1 MSPKEKAG
9 RRAAEF
15 VEDGMVVGLGTGS
28 TAEFTIK
35 ALGERVAQGLNIRAI
50 PTSNASAAL
59 AASLGIELVT
69 LADCPAI
76 DLTIDGA
83 DEVDPQLDLIKGLG
97 GALLREKV
105 VATASRRQIIIIDP
119 SKKVDRLGT
128 KAPLPVEVIPFALSF
143 VQHQLASEGLSAVPR
158 LQHNATD
165 LFITDNSN
173 HILDCHFPHGID
185 QAGLLEPRLN
195 NIPGVVENGLF
206 IGLAQAVIIGMES
219 GDTKIIERSKP

>member
-1 MSPKEKAG
+1 MTAKERAG

-15 VEDGMVVGLGTGS
+15 IKDGMVVGLGTGS

-50 PTSNASAAL
+50 PTSNASATL
-59 AASLGIELVT
+59 ATELGIELVT
-69 LADCPAI
+69 LTTCPSI

-83 DEVDPQLDLIKGLG
+83 DEVDPNLDLIKGLG

-105 VATASRRQIIIIDP
+105 VAAASDQQIIIIDP
-119 SKKVDRLGT
+119 SKTVDRLGT
-128 KAPLPVEVIPFALSF
+128 KAPLPIEVVPFAMDSIAKRL
-143 VQHQLASEGLSAVPR
+143 VNDGLNITPR
-158 LQHNATD
+158 LQSDSTE

-173 HILDCHFPHGID
+173 YILDCHYPNGIE
-185 QAGLLEPRLN
+185 QAAVTEYNLN

-206 IGLAQAVIIGMES
+206 VGLAQTVIIGLED
-219 GDTKIIERSKP
+219 GTTKIIKRP

>member
-15 VEDGMVVGLGTGS
+15 VEDGMIVGLGTGS
-28 TAEFTIK
+28 TAVFTIK

-50 PTSNASAAL
+50 PTSNASAEL
-59 AASLGIELVT
+59 ASNLDIELVT

-105 VATASRRQIIIIDP
+105 VAMASSRQIIIIDP

-128 KAPLPVEVIPFALSF
+128 KAPLPVEVVPFALAF
-143 VQHQLASEGLSAVPR
+143 VQNQLADEGLEIVPR
-158 LQHNATD
+158 RQYNATE
-165 LFITDNSN
+165 LFITDNGN
-173 HILDCHFPHGID
+173 HILDCYFPHGID
-185 QAGLLEPRLN
+185 LAASLESRLN

-206 IGLAQAVIIGMES
+206 IGLAQTVIIGMEN
-219 GDTKIIERSKP
+219 GDTKIIERPKP